1 MINKMVKKFGESFGS
16 SNGRT
21 INENELSSIYEALDK
36 SQAIIQFNPD
46 GTIITANTNF
56 LNTVGYDLSEIQGQH
71 HRMFVEKRYEQSEEY
86 GEFWA
91 SLSRGEYQAAAYK
104 RFGKHGAEVWIQASY
119 NPILNNKGEV
129 VKVIK
134 FATNITEQ
142 VLLDADRKGQVD
154 AISKSQAV
162 IEFNL
167 DGTIITANENFLI
180 TLGYSL
186 EEIQGK
192 HHRMFVEPNFAA
204 SDEYMNF
211 WKSLSLGEYQS
222 AEYMRFG
229 KGGKEVWIQA
239 TYNPIFDPD
248 GKVIKVIKYATD
260 ITEQK
265 LKTADYVGQLD
276 AISKSQAVIEFELDG
291 TILKANENFLITL
304 GYTLEEIQGK
314 HHSLF
319 VDQATKESSEYKL
332 FWETLAKGEYQS
344 AEFKRIDK
352 SGNDVWIQA
361 SYNPILGPNGKPFK
375 VVKYA
380 TNTTE
385 QVLAR
390 IEAERVGALVD
401 ENLDKILTAVVQANE
416 QSTSVASASTQ
427 TMETVQTVSAATEQF
442 EMSSREIAQ
451 SMEKSRVEVGKTM
464 QIANTAD
471 QSTQRLNA
479 AAQSMNNIVDVI
491 QEIAGQINLLAL
503 NATIESAR
511 AGEAGKGFAV
521 VANEV
526 KSLAS
531 QVGSAT
537 SEILSEITE
546 MQTVSGEVIEQ
557 LSEIKHSVETVE
569 GGFTT
574 VASAVEEQTL
584 TSKEIASNM
593 NLASEAVSSINTN
606 IDNITMA
613 VGSANEYA
621 EEGTKLYRSL
631 HAS

>member
-1 MINKMVKKFGESFGS
+1 MVKKFGESFGS

>member
-56 LNTVGYDLSEIQGQH
+56 LNTVGYELSEIQGQH

-86 GEFWA
+86 SEFWA

-104 RFGKHGAEVWIQASY
+104 RLGKDGAEVWIQASY

-142 VLLDADRKGQVD
+142 VLLDAERKGQVE

-167 DGTIITANENFLI
+167 DGTIITANENFLK

-186 EEIQGK
+186 EEIQRK

-204 SDEYMNF
+204 SDEYMDF

-260 ITEQK
+260 ISEQK

-416 QSTSVASASTQ
+416 QSTTVASASTQ

-537 SEILSEITE
+537 SEILTEITE

>member
-1 MINKMVKKFGESFGS
+1 MVKKFGESFGS
-16 SNGRT
+16 SKGGT

-46 GTIITANTNF
+46 GTIITANSNF
-56 LNTVGYDLSEIQGQH
+56 LETVGYELSEIQGQH

-86 GEFWA
+86 SEFWTTLA
-91 SLSRGEYQAAAYK
+91 RGEYQAAAYK
-104 RFGKHGAEVWIQASY
+104 RFGKDGIEIWIQASY

-129 VKVIK
+129 IKVIK

-167 DGTIITANENFLI
+167 DGTIITANENFLK

-204 SDEYMNF
+204 SDEYMDF
-211 WKSLSLGEYQS
+211 WKSLRKGEYQS

-229 KGGKEVWIQA
+229 KAGKEIWIQA

-260 ITEQK
+260 ITDQK
-265 LKTADYVGQLD
+265 MKTADYVGQLD

-291 TILKANENFLITL
+291 TILNANENFLKTL
-304 GYTLEEIQGK
+304 GYTLEEIKGK

-319 VDQATKESSEYKL
+319 VDQATKESNEYKV

-401 ENLDKILTAVVQANE
+401 KNLDKILTAVVQANE
-416 QSTSVASASTQ
+416 QSTTVASASTQ

-537 SEILSEITE
+537 SEILTEITE

-606 IDNITMA
+606 IDNITTA
-613 VGSANEYA
+613 VGSANEHA
-621 EEGTKLYRSL
+621 EEGAKLYRSL
-631 HAS
+631 QAS

>member
-1 MINKMVKKFGESFGS
+1 MVKKFGESFGS

-36 SQAIIQFNPD
+36 SQVIIQFNPD

-56 LNTVGYDLSEIQGQH
+56 LETVGYQLSEIQGQH
-71 HRMFVEKRYEQSEEY
+71 HRMFVEESYEQSEEY
-86 GEFWA
+86 SEFWA
-91 SLSRGEYQAAAYK
+91 SLARGEYQAAAYK

-119 NPILNNKGEV
+119 NPILNSKGEV
-129 VKVIK
+129 IKVIK

-167 DGTIITANENFLI
+167 DGTIITANENFLK

-229 KGGKEVWIQA
+229 KGGKEIWIQA

-291 TILKANENFLITL
+291 TILNANENFLKTL

-319 VDQATKESSEYKL
+319 VDQATKESSDYKV

-390 IEAERVGALVD
+390 KEAERVGALVD

-416 QSTSVASASTQ
+416 QSTTVASASTQ

-537 SEILSEITE
+537 SEILTEITE

>member
-1 MINKMVKKFGESFGS
+1 
-16 SNGRT
+16 
-21 INENELSSIYEALDK
+21 
-36 SQAIIQFNPD
+36 
-46 GTIITANTNF
+46 
-56 LNTVGYDLSEIQGQH
+56 
-71 HRMFVEKRYEQSEEY
+71 
-86 GEFWA
+86 
-91 SLSRGEYQAAAYK
+91 
-104 RFGKHGAEVWIQASY
+104 
-119 NPILNNKGEV
+119 
-129 VKVIK
+129 
-134 FATNITEQ
+134 
-142 VLLDADRKGQVD
+142 
-154 AISKSQAV
+154 
-162 IEFNL
+162 
-167 DGTIITANENFLI
+167 
-180 TLGYSL
+180 
-186 EEIQGK
+186 
-192 HHRMFVEPNFAA
+192 MFVEPNFAA
-204 SDEYMNF
+204 SDEYMDF

-222 AEYMRFG
+222 AEYMRLG
-229 KGGKEVWIQA
+229 KGGKEIWIQA

-265 LKTADYVGQLD
+265 LKTADFVGQLD

-291 TILKANENFLITL
+291 TILNANENFLKTL
-304 GYTLEEIQGK
+304 GYTLEEIKGK

-319 VDQATKESSEYKL
+319 VDQATKESSDYKV
-332 FWETLAKGEYQS
+332 FWETLAKGDYQS
-344 AEFKRIDK
+344 AEFRRIDK
-352 SGNDVWIQA
+352 DGNDVWIQA

-390 IEAERVGALVD
+390 KEAERVGALVD

-416 QSTSVASASTQ
+416 QSTTVASASTQ

-451 SMEKSRVEVGKTM
+451 SMEKSRVEVGKTI

-537 SEILSEITE
+537 S
-546 MQTVSGEVIEQ
+546 
-557 LSEIKHSVETVE
+557 
-569 GGFTT
+569 
-574 VASAVEEQTL
+574 
-584 TSKEIASNM
+584 
-593 NLASEAVSSINTN
+593 
-606 IDNITMA
+606 
-613 VGSANEYA
+613 
-621 EEGTKLYRSL
+621 
-631 HAS
+631 